1 MTLADRRLH
10 MIGIGGAGMSALAVV
25 AYAWG
30 ADVSGCDRTP
40 SEYSLRLRRF
50 GIDVSEGHDRA
61 HLEPGM
67 DVVVS
72 SAVPDELDE
81 LAAASE
87 LGLRVIHRG
96 ELLAELVALK
106 RSICVTGA
114 HGKTTTTAMIA
125 FAADR
130 LGLDP
135 TWLVG
140 GEVPQLGGNAGPGGG
155 ELLVAEGDESDGSCA
170 LLRPTVAVVTNVDL
184 DHHARYASVHDVE
197 ELFAGW
203 IGHVPADGAV
213 VLGDG
218 VSLPAGAA
226 PVARFG
232 FDDGADWHISGFR
245 SGPEGTRFWLSVPD
259 ELPVDVTL
267 RVPGA
272 HNARNAAG
280 AIAALAA
287 AGASAADAAAALADF
302 AGVGRRFEVR
312 GHVDGATVVD
322 DYAHNPAKV
331 AAVIDAART
340 HAPARVVVC
349 FQPHLYSRTAASA
362 HEFGGALAGADE
374 VVVTEIY
381 AARERPQ
388 PGVTAKLVVD
398 AVSERR
404 PGMPL
409 AYMPGLG
416 DAAAYLRVRLR
427 EGDLVLTVGAGD
439 VRSVGDELLR

>member
-10 MIGIGGAGMSALAVV
+10 MIGIGGVGMSALAVI

-50 GIDVSEGHDRA
+50 GVDVSEGHDRA
-61 HLEPGM
+61 HLEAGM
-67 DVVVS
+67 EVVVS

-96 ELLAELVALK
+96 RLLAELVALK
-106 RSICVTGA
+106 RSICVSGA

-155 ELLVAEGDESDGSCA
+155 ELLIAEGDESDGSCA
-170 LLRPTVAVVTNVDL
+170 LLRPMVAVVTNIDL

-197 ELFAGW
+197 RLFADW
-203 IGHVPADGAV
+203 IGHVPAGGAV

-232 FDDGADWHISGFR
+232 FDDGADWRISGFR
-245 SGPEGTRFWLSVPD
+245 SGPDGSRFWLSVPG

-267 RVPGA
+267 RLPGA

-287 AGASAADAAAALADF
+287 AGAGAADAAAGLAEF
-302 AGVGRRFEVR
+302 TGVGRRFEVR

-340 HAPARVVVC
+340 YAPARVVVC

-362 HEFGGALAGADE
+362 YEFGRALAGADE

-381 AARERPQ
+381 PARERPQ
-388 PGVTAKLVVD
+388 LGVTAKLVVD

-409 AYMPGLG
+409 AYMPALG
-416 DAAAYLRVRLR
+416 DAAAYLRGSLR